1 MIKTIEDL
9 VSEHSMFREL
19 DSEHRALVAGCGR
32 NRSFADGE
40 FLMREGDSADE
51 FFAIRQGTV
60 TLYLADP
67 ERGEIAIGSLGPGQ
81 IVGLS
86 WLFPPY
92 RVQYDAR
99 AVGPV
104 NTICFDGACLRGK
117 CDADPQFGYALM
129 KRLAATMTH
138 RLQAARMQLLDVYGP
153 RA

>member
-1 MIKTIEDL
+1 VIKTIEDL
-9 VSEHSMFREL
+9 VSEHPMFREL
-19 DSEHRALVAGCGR
+19 DPSHRALIAGCGR
-32 NRSFADGE
+32 NRSFEDGE

-51 FFAIRQGTV
+51 FFAVRHGTV
-60 TLYLADP
+60 TLYLPDP
-67 ERGEIAIGSLGPGQ
+67 RHGELAIESLGPGQ

-92 RVQYDAR
+92 RVQFDAR

-117 CDADPQFGYALM
+117 CDADPAFGYALM

-138 RLQAARMQLLDVYGP
+138 RLQATRMQLLDVYGP
-153 RA
+153 